1 MKQWDNNG
9 ALKKYFSS
17 SFCPAETF
25 VQTVAFNSEYKDKC
39 MLVEGKYTTL
49 AALTPMTFIDYNP
62 TIKLLDETDYDRI
75 VESGKMFCRKIV
87 SGTSD
92 KLVEMFNER

>member
-1 MKQWDNNG
+1 
-9 ALKKYFSS
+9 
-17 SFCPAETF
+17 
-25 VQTVAFNSEYKDKC
+25 
-39 MLVEGKYTTL
+39 
-49 AALTPMTFIDYNP
+49 MTFIDYNP